1 MNAAITGAWG
11 KQRSRIS
18 LNHEIPPGSAA
29 AAALAREENKPADEA
44 QAASDDAG
52 PSDKRDMSAKRKAR
66 SVRVSVSK
74 RGK

>member
-52 PSDKRDMSAKRKAR
+52 PSDKRDT
-66 SVRVSVSK
+66 VSYTHLTLPTTPYV
-74 RGK
+74 